1 MKKNILLLAL
11 FIVLTNKIIAQDNF
25 KKPNIIFFLVDD
37 LGWMDTEPYGSK
49 FYETPNIKKLAQEGM
64 LFTQAYAANPV
75 CSPTRA
81 SIMSGKYPSNFQA
94 TNWFGAPQPDEELKN
109 NKTKA
114 KNPLLSA
121 AYQEYLPLKE
131 ITIPEALKNGGYQTF
146 FAGKWHLGET
156 EDFWP
161 EQQGFDINKGGYASG
176 SPKSYFSPYKNPKL
190 SDGPNGEHL
199 PDRLATETNQFI
211 EANSQKP
218 FFAMLSFYS
227 VHNPLAG
234 RKDLLEKYQEKRKA
248 LGLKDEFSQEGKF
261 KVRINQSHATYA
273 AVVEGMDLAVGK
285 VLQKLK
291 ELKLDDNTI
300 IVFFSDNGGLAIN
313 EGTPTSNLPL
323 RAGKGWLYE
332 GGIREPLIIKW
343 PNTIKAGSVNH
354 TPVISNDFYAT
365 FLAAAKLPFMPK
377 QHTGG
382 TNILPLLQGETS
394 KERALFWH
402 YPHYS
407 NQGGSP
413 GSAIRKGDWKLIR
426 WYESGKEELFN
437 LKNDIG
443 EQKNLVEQE
452 TKIAKSLAK
461 KLDKWLKSEQALFP
475 EKNPAYV
482 VK

>member
-1 MKKNILLLAL
+1 M
-11 FIVLTNKIIAQDNF
+11 
-25 KKPNIIFFLVDD
+25 
-37 LGWMDTEPYGSK
+37 PY
-49 FYETPNIKKLAQEGM
+49 Q
-64 LFTQAYAANPV
+64 Q
-75 CSPTRA
+75 
-81 SIMSGKYPSNFQA
+81 
-94 TNWFGAPQPDEELKN
+94 PQG
-109 NKTKA
+109 
-114 KNPLLSA
+114 
-121 AYQEYLPLKE
+121 PLKILISLFFSLGFYLIINTLSYKE
-131 ITIPEALKNGGYQTF
+131 ILIK
-146 FAGKWHLGET
+146 
-156 EDFWP
+156 
-161 EQQGFDINKGGYASG
+161 
-176 SPKSYFSPYKNPKL
+176 
-190 SDGPNGEHL
+190 
-199 PDRLATETNQFI
+199 
-211 EANSQKP
+211 
-218 FFAMLSFYS
+218 
-227 VHNPLAG
+227 
-234 RKDLLEKYQEKRKA
+234 
-248 LGLKDEFSQEGKF
+248 
-261 KVRINQSHATYA
+261 
-273 AVVEGMDLAVGK
+273 K

-413 GSAIRKGDWKLIR
+413 GSALRKGDWKLIR